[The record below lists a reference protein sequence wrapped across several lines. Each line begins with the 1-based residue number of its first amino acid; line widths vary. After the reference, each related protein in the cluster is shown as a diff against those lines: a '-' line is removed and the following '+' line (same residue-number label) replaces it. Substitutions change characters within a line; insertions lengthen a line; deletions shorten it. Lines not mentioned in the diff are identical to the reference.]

1 MTELV
6 MEREMAT
13 AIDHHNGN
21 HDHDHSHDDHQHHND
36 DIDVFGFW
44 IYIMTDCVLFAT
56 LFAAY
61 SVLEGATFSGPT
73 LKQLISLPYVLTET
87 MCLLASSFTYGLV
100 MLSIYKHKRNF
111 ALFWL
116 TLTFFLGLSFVGLE
130 VHEFIHLYSDGH
142 SWHVSAALSA
152 FFTLVGT
159 HGTHVSI
166 GLIWMALMICQ
177 LAKYGVTPQINKRL
191 TYLGLFWHFLDIVWI
206 FVFTI
211 VYLMGAI

>member
-1 MTELV
+1 MTV
-6 MEREMAT
+6 IST
-13 AIDHHNGN
+13 IDHHHAHH
-21 HDHDHSHDDHQHHND
+21 HDND
-36 DIDVFGFW
+36 AIDVFGFW

-61 SVLEGATFSGPT
+61 AVLSPNTFNGPT
-73 LKQLISLPYVLTET
+73 LKELISLPYVLTET
-87 MCLLASSFTYGLV
+87 LFLLASSFTYGLA
-100 MLSIYKHKRNF
+100 MLALYKQKQNLT
-111 ALFWL
+111 LFWL
-116 TLTFFLGLSFVGLE
+116 LVTFLCGLGFVGLE
-130 VHEFIHLYSDGH
+130 VHEFIHLYAEGH

-159 HGTHVSI
+159 HGTHVTI
-166 GLIWMALMICQ
+166 GLIWMLLMMFQVI
-177 LAKYGVTPQINKRL
+177 KYGTTVTINKRL